1 MGASA
6 VLAWVAFYHLM
17 DAMQAVSVFILRCYR
32 MTFLPLV
39 IYCFMLWGVG
49 LYGAYVLAYEGFAG
63 WPAKPEVITFWATS
77 SFALGLVSV
86 AFVSLVLW
94 SAKQRRIEMAA

>member
-1 MGASA
+1 
-6 VLAWVAFYHLM
+6 
-17 DAMQAVSVFILRCYR
+17 
-32 MTFLPLV
+32 MTVLPLI

-49 LYGAYVLAYEGFAG
+49 LYGAYVWAYQGFAG
-63 WPAKPEVITFWATS
+63 WPARPEVVTFWTTS

-94 SAKQRRIEMAA
+94 SAKQRRVEMSA

>member
-1 MGASA
+1 
-6 VLAWVAFYHLM
+6 
-17 DAMQAVSVFILRCYR
+17 
-32 MTFLPLV
+32 
-39 IYCFMLWGVG
+39 
-49 LYGAYVLAYEGFAG
+49 LAYEGFAG

-94 SAKQRRIEMAA
+94 SAKQRRIEMAV